1 MEDNGLDTS
10 LGGRLCFGVQ
20 EIAEEVNQITSS
32 LLDQGCQLL
41 LCFLEVSP
49 GYGRN

>member
-10 LGGRLCFGVQ
+10 LGGRLCF
-20 EIAEEVNQITSS
+20 EFYEMAEEVKQIISN

-41 LCFLEVSP
+41 LCLLKVSP
-49 GYGRN
+49 GYVRD